1 MKLNLG
7 CGEEVLDG
15 WENYDLYSEDKR
27 VKKLDLTKLP
37 LPFEDNSVDAI
48 RLFHVLEHLDVV
60 PYLFMMECHRIL
72 KTGGE
77 LFVALPGYSVE
88 LTHLR
93 GFHPICY
100 LNVLIGSKPGVNDC
114 YTKGNLFKLVK
125 LNNNFS
131 LKQFFRKLY
140 ETIISMGSSQ
150 IDWHMIKR

>member
-60 PYLFMMECHRIL
+60 PYLFMME
-72 KTGGE
+72 
-77 LFVALPGYSVE
+77 
-88 LTHLR
+88 
-93 GFHPICY
+93 
-100 LNVLIGSKPGVNDC
+100 
-114 YTKGNLFKLVK
+114 
-125 LNNNFS
+125 
-131 LKQFFRKLY
+131 
-140 ETIISMGSSQ
+140 
-150 IDWHMIKR
+150 